1 MFRIRRAFGWKN
13 GTIILRS
20 KDKKDGTPAERPPSS
35 RVAMKRASSG
45 QKVHIGCGDE
55 GLPGWVNIDLDPYP
69 AVDVVQDVTRALPFT
84 DCPFIFA
91 EHFIEHLTLP
101 EAWRF
106 LGLCRQA
113 LADGGVL
120 RLTTP
125 NLDWVWATQYHPGQ
139 WSGSP
144 EATEDCFRLNR
155 SFYGWGHRFLY
166 NLDTLTRVLQAAGF
180 AAVESCSR
188 GESRHP
194 ELRGLERHEVYADA
208 PELPHIL
215 TVEARGRR
223 EPEPEL
229 AIAGLG
235 DYRRD
240 TEMPFHRLQ
249 YAALSAIR
257 LLKRALGR

>member
-1 MFRIRRAFGWKN
+1 
-13 GTIILRS
+13 
-20 KDKKDGTPAERPPSS
+20 
-35 RVAMKRASSG
+35 MKRASSG
-45 QKVHIGCGDE
+45 QKLHIGCGDE
-55 GLPGWVNIDLDPYP
+55 GIPGWVNIDLAPYP

-91 EHFIEHLTLP
+91 EHFIEHLTLS
-101 EAWRF
+101 EARRF

-125 NLDWVWATQYHPGQ
+125 NLGWVWATQYHPGQ

-144 EATEDCFRLNR
+144 EAIEDCFRLNR
-155 SFYGWGHRFLY
+155 SFYGWGHHFLY

-208 PELPHIL
+208 PDLPHIL
-215 TVEARGRR
+215 VVEAYGRR
-223 EPEPEL
+223 EPEPAL
-229 AIAGLG
+229 AIEGFG

-240 TEMPFHRLQ
+240 TEMPYHKLQ
-249 YAALSAIR
+249 YAALAAIR
-257 LLKRALGR
+257 LLKRGLGR